1 MEQKGLFERLQEYQE
16 TDYYPYHMPGH
27 KRRRLGKLPEELLGI
42 DITEIDGFDNLH
54 QAQGILQDLQDRAN
68 ALYHAEETFYLINGS
83 TGGILSAVSAALPEG
98 GHLLMARGCH
108 KSVYHAVYLRRLKT
122 TYLYPRPV
130 DGFDFYESVS
140 AEEIECALEKDL
152 SIGAVLIVS
161 PTYEGRI
168 ADVRAIAEV
177 VHKRGIPLIV
187 DEAHGAHLGFAQG
200 FAEGSCT
207 CGADIVIHSVH
218 KTLPALTQTSLLHVN
233 GDLIDRG
240 LLRRFLHIYQSS
252 SPSYILMAGIG
263 DAMDIVAQ
271 QGQERFEKFRLL
283 YDKLLE
289 RLQVCRRLQFVP
301 REDIEKGRQD
311 IGKLVISTAMTEMSG
326 QWLYD
331 TLRERFHLQCEM
343 ASGDSC
349 LAMFTLSDDEEAYER
364 MEHALLELDGELADE
379 GETLAADAAGKQELS
394 ALPKPIIACPLADAW
409 DAPWKMTKMSD
420 AVGCTVADF
429 VNLYP
434 PGIPILAPGE
444 ILTEEI
450 YCRFLEYK
458 RRNLN
463 LQGIIEQE
471 DSLYVKTLKN

>member
-1 MEQKGLFERLQEYQE
+1 MEQKGLFELLQAYQD

-27 KRRRLGKLPEELLGI
+27 KRRKLGKLPEELLGI
-42 DITEIDGFDNLH
+42 DITEIDAFDNLH
-54 QAQGILQDLQDRAN
+54 QAEGILKDLQDRAN
-68 ALYHAEETFYLINGS
+68 ALYHAGETFYLVNGS
-83 TGGILSAVSAALPEG
+83 TGGILSAVSAALPKS

-108 KSVYHAVYLRRLKT
+108 KSVYHAVYLRGLRT

-130 DGFDFYESVS
+130 DGFDFCEAVN
-140 AEEIECALEKDL
+140 AEEVEQALEQDS

-161 PTYEGRI
+161 PTYEGRV

-177 VHKRGIPLIV
+177 VHRRGIPLIV
-187 DEAHGAHLGFAQG
+187 DEAHGAHLGFARG

-207 CGADIVIHSVH
+207 CGADLVIHSVH
-218 KTLPALTQTSLLHVN
+218 KTLPAPTQAALLHVN
-233 GDLIDRG
+233 GDLIDRE

-263 DAMDIVAQ
+263 DALDIVVQ
-271 QGQERFEKFRLL
+271 QGRERFEKFRLL
-283 YDKLLE
+283 YNRLL
-289 RLQVCRRLQFVP
+289 RHLQVCKQLQFVSCD
-301 REDIEKGRQD
+301 DIERGRQD
-311 IGKLVISTAMTEMSG
+311 IGKLVISTAMTGVSG

-349 LAMFTLSDDEEAYER
+349 LAMFTLADDEEAYER
-364 MEHALLELDGELADE
+364 MERALLELDGELEKA
-379 GETLAADAAGKQELS
+379 GETPAADAVGKPELS
-394 ALPKPIIACPLADAW
+394 ALPRPVIACPLTDAW
-409 DAPWKMTKMSD
+409 DGIWEMTELSC
-420 AVGCTVADF
+420 ALGRPVAEF

-444 ILTEEI
+444 ILTEDI
-450 YCRFLEYK
+450 YLRLLEYK

-463 LQGIIEQE
+463 LQGIVEQE
-471 DSLYVKTLKN
+471 DSLYVKTLKE